1 LPLANC
7 RAGGKAEGGCESL
20 GDVFNFRQR
29 AAAALFLSFLFFTT
43 AQPVLAASALT
54 SITVQ
59 AGGGG
64 ITRIALTFTGG
75 APRYQ
80 ISGQGTNE
88 VSISLPETTKSS
100 GVPLANVGAGTVTG
114 YTIST
119 GPSNLTQVVLH
130 LAAAANVTDTIV
142 GNRLVLQ
149 VAASPGL
156 GPNGITA
163 TSPTPSATSAVP
175 GLGPGQT
182 IEVIPLKYADVSE
195 VVGILLAGQTLT
207 PNDTFTPTGSIF
219 SLPTSSGGTGI
230 PTNQPAFNNG
240 INNTPQSFGQRI
252 NDNIAIDRRLNAV
265 ILTGTPQDIAG
276 LRTVIDKVDVPQTSV
291 ILECQVFELSETAAR
306 DVGLELASGGA
317 GATVTGS
324 AESKTGAVPT
334 FGASLPSAQIFAEIR
349 RGGGRLLATPR
360 ILALNGT
367 PATILSG
374 DALPILSTNVITG
387 TPSTIQTTVN
397 YIAVGVNLQIQPR
410 IADDGYVTS
419 HIFAE
424 VSSVTAFI
432 PANGSQV
439 PQISLRQVNT
449 SATVKDGTP
458 FVIGG
463 LLQDNEIRNM
473 SKIPILGDI
482 PLIGG
487 LFRARHDTATRTSLY
502 IMITPRVI
510 HQLAHPPQP

>member
-1 LPLANC
+1 MLNS
-7 RAGGKAEGGCESL
+7 RRGGA
-20 GDVFNFRQR
+20 V
-29 AAAALFLSFLFFTT
+29 ALFLSFSLVCTV
-43 AQPVLAASALT
+43 QPVLAASTLT
-54 SITVQ
+54 SVNVQ
-59 AGGGG
+59 AGGNGT
-64 ITRIALTFTGG
+64 TRIALSFSGG
-75 APRYQ
+75 VPRYQ
-80 ISGQGTNE
+80 ITGQGSTD
-88 VSISLPETTKSS
+88 VTISLPETLRSA
-100 GVPLANVGAGTVTG
+100 GVPLANVGSGAVTG

-130 LAAAANVTDTIV
+130 LAAALNVTDAV
-142 GNRLVLQ
+142 AGGRLVLQ
-149 VAASPGL
+149 VAPLPSAGTQSATPSPLPAAASP
-156 GPNGITA
+156 
-163 TSPTPSATSAVP
+163 VP

-182 IEVIPLKYADVSE
+182 MEVVSLKYADVSE
-195 VVGILLAGQTLT
+195 VVGILVAGQTLP

-219 SLPTSSGGTGI
+219 SLPTSAGGGGI
-230 PTNQPAFNNG
+230 PTATQPAFNNG
-240 INNTPQSFGQRI
+240 INNAPQSFGQRI
-252 NDNIAIDRRLNAV
+252 NDNIAIDRRLNAIV
-265 ILTGTPQDIAG
+265 LTGTPQEISG
-276 LRTVIDKVDVPQTSV
+276 LRAVIDKVDVPQTSV

-306 DVGLELASGGA
+306 DVGLELTTGSTP
-317 GATVTGS
+317 TVTGA
-324 AESKTGAVPT
+324 AESKTGGLPT
-334 FGASLPSAQIFAEIR
+334 FSASLTQAQIFAEIR
-349 RGGGRLLATPR
+349 RGGGRILATPR
-360 ILALNGT
+360 ILALNGN

-374 DALPILSTNVITG
+374 DALPIVTTTTFPGSP
-387 TPSTIQTTVN
+387 PSIQTTVN

-432 PANGSQV
+432 VTNGSTV
-439 PQISLRQVNT
+439 PQISLRQANT

-487 LFRARHDTATRTSLY
+487 LFRARHDTTTKTSLY

-510 HQLAHPPQP
+510 HQLRQPAPP

>member
-1 LPLANC
+1 M
-7 RAGGKAEGGCESL
+7 
-20 GDVFNFRQR
+20 FNFRQR

-43 AQPVLAASALT
+43 AQPVLAASTLT

-64 ITRIALTFTGG
+64 TTRIALTFNGG

-88 VSISLPETTKSS
+88 VSISLPETAKSS

-149 VAASPGL
+149 VAAAPALQQNTGTA
-156 GPNGITA
+156 PAPAPVA
-163 TSPTPSATSAVP
+163 TSGVP

-182 IEVIPLKYADVSE
+182 MVVVPLKYADVSE
-195 VVGILLAGQTLT
+195 VVGILVAGQTLT

-240 INNTPQSFGQRI
+240 LNNTPQSFGQRI
-252 NDNIAIDRRLNAV
+252 NDNIAIDRRLNAI

-276 LRTVIDKVDVPQTSV
+276 FRTVIDKIDVPQTSV

-306 DVGLELASGGA
+306 DVGLELTSSGGTS
-317 GATVTGS
+317 TVTGS
-324 AESKTGAVPT
+324 VTAHTGD
-334 FGASLPSAQIFAEIR
+334 LPVFNAALAGAQIFAEIR
-349 RGGGRLLATPR
+349 RGGGRILATPR
-360 ILALNGT
+360 ILALNGM

-374 DALPILSTNVITG
+374 DALPIITTTTFPG
-387 TPSTIQTTVN
+387 SPPSIQTTVN
-397 YIAVGVNLQIQPR
+397 YIAVGVNLQIQSR

-424 VSSVTAFI
+424 VSSVTAFT
-432 PANGSQV
+432 PSNGSQV
-439 PQISLRQVNT
+439 PQISLRQANT
-449 SATVKDGTP
+449 SATVKDGQP

-473 SKIPILGDI
+473 SKIPIFGDI

-487 LFRARHDTATRTSLY
+487 LFRARHDTTTRTSLY

-510 HQLAHPPQP
+510 HQLAYPPQP